1 MKKSLF
7 ALACGTF
14 GLGMAEFLMMS
25 ILSLIARDMRVS
37 IPEAGHFIAAYA
49 LGVCSGALL
58 LAFLFRSKPLKTLL
72 LGLVFLFAVG
82 NFCAALSSGYFMM
95 LAMRFVSGLPH
106 GAFFGVGAIVAEKIA
121 PKGKQTEAVSLMIAG
136 MTVANLLGIPAGTYL
151 SQAYGWRET
160 FMAVSGWGVLTL
172 LAIKLWVPV
181 LPGLPDKGLAGQFAF
196 LKTPAPWLLLAAIMF
211 GNGSIFCWYSYIN
224 PIMTKVAGFAP
235 EDLTFLMMVSGAG
248 MVFGNLASGWLSDV
262 YSPAKIA
269 LVLQALTA
277 VVLLL
282 IFLTAS
288 DPSAAVF
295 LMFAGM
301 ACLFGLSSPQ
311 QVLIIKY
318 APGGEMLGASG
329 AQVFFNLGNALGAFS
344 GGLPIIWGYAY
355 NYAAL
360 PGAAFAVAGFGILWF
375 FRRKYVASAV

>member
-1 MKKSLF
+1 
-7 ALACGTF
+7 
-14 GLGMAEFLMMS
+14 
-25 ILSLIARDMRVS
+25 
-37 IPEAGHFIAAYA
+37 
-49 LGVCSGALL
+49 
-58 LAFLFRSKPLKTLL
+58 
-72 LGLVFLFAVG
+72 
-82 NFCAALSSGYFMM
+82 
-95 LAMRFVSGLPH
+95 
-106 GAFFGVGAIVAEKIA
+106 
-121 PKGKQTEAVSLMIAG
+121 
-136 MTVANLLGIPAGTYL
+136 
-151 SQAYGWRET
+151 
-160 FMAVSGWGVLTL
+160 MAVSGWGVLTL

-344 GGLPIIWGYAY
+344 GGLPISWGYAY